1 MPERHLRL
9 VHSGEPTEPSIRQQL
24 IDLPRIAQS
33 TDDQLRDRARLVL
46 VGSDEGESLLDQW
59 LRRD

>member
-24 IDLPRIAQS
+24 IDLPQISQS
-33 TDDQLRDRARLVL
+33 TDEHLRDRARLVL
-46 VGSDEGESLLDQW
+46 VGSEGESLLDQW